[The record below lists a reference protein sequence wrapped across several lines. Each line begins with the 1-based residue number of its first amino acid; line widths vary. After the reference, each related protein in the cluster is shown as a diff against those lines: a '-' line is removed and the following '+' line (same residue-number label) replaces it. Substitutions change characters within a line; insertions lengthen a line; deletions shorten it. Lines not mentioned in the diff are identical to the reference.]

1 MSDSRKKETIKLS
14 FDQKERALA
23 VLRALIR
30 SNYFGDHIPDDAA
43 ISRMLRIPRSSLLLA
58 INTLTAQNVMQPSTE
73 DGGWEV
79 IRKATVD
86 KMGTVAFVVNT
97 DALTG
102 WQSLFQ
108 DWLIGFEEI
117 MFQERYDVQILYGF
131 TSVEEKIQAISK
143 FRADGGMGCV
153 LASRTEPAVRR
164 HVIDS
169 DIPAVILGNAT
180 MHDDE
185 LGTIS
190 NDDST
195 GVHQAIDFLIER
207 NHRNI
212 SMYATG
218 LSMHDGYDERYHA
231 YQRAMRQHHLAAHSE
246 LAFSEAHND
255 LTARRA
261 ADVILRMKRRPTA
274 ILCASDREAF
284 ELVSELRHLEIKIP
298 EDISIMG
305 FDNNYFGTLLDPPM
319 TTVDIYAPNMG
330 QIAANYLLNEM
341 QAPQLPIKILT
352 PTEIIIRASVAELDQ
367 KHSTHEHDGPL
378 NGESGRILSF

>member
-1 MSDSRKKETIKLS
+1 MSQSSKKETVKLS

-30 SNYFGDHIPDDAA
+30 SHYFGQHVPDDATL
-43 ISRMLRIPRSSLLLA
+43 SRLLRIPRSSLLLA
-58 INTLTAQNVMQPSTE
+58 INTLTATKVITPSQ
-73 DGGWEV
+73 DGDGWDV
-79 IRKATVD
+79 VQKATVN
-86 KMGTVAFVVNT
+86 KMGSVAFVVNT

-102 WQSLFQ
+102 WQSLYQ

-117 MFQERYDVQILYGF
+117 MHQERYNVQILYGF
-131 TSVEEKIQAISK
+131 KSVSEKTQAITK
-143 FRADGGMGCV
+143 FRAEGGMGCV
-153 LASRTEPAVRR
+153 LVSRTEPAIRR

-169 DIPAVILGNAT
+169 EIPALMLGN
-180 MHDDE
+180 DNLFEEE
-185 LGTIS
+185 LGCIS
-190 NDDST
+190 TDDSA
-195 GVHQAIDFLIER
+195 GVQKAVEFLISR

-218 LSMHDGYDERYHA
+218 LALHEGYDERYHS

-261 ADVILRMKRRPTA
+261 ADVVLRMKQRPTA

-284 ELVSELRHLEIKIP
+284 ELVSELRHLDIKVP
-298 EDISIMG
+298 EEISIIG

-319 TTVDIYAPNMG
+319 TTIDIYAPNMG

-341 QAPQLPIKILT
+341 QAPQLPLRILT
-352 PTEIIIRASVAELDQ
+352 PTEVIVRSSVIELDQ
-367 KHSTHEHDGPL
+367 KRGSVDHQAPF
-378 NGESGRILSF
+378 SGDSERILSF

>member
-1 MSDSRKKETIKLS
+1 MRKKETVKLS
-14 FDQKERALA
+14 FDRKERAL
-23 VLRALIR
+23 VLLRALIR

-43 ISRMLRIPRSSLLLA
+43 LSRLLRIPRSSLLLA
-58 INTLTAQNVMQPSTE
+58 INTLAAQNIIKPGKIQK
-73 DGGWEV
+73 GWD
-79 IRKATVD
+79 IIKQATVN

-117 MFQERYDVQILYGF
+117 MFQECYEVQILYGF
-131 TSVEEKIQAISK
+131 TSVEDKIQAISK
-143 FRADGGMGCV
+143 FRNDGGMGCV
-153 LASRTEPAVRR
+153 LVSRTEPAVRR
-164 HVIDS
+164 YVIDS
-169 DIPAVILGNAT
+169 EIPALILGNAT
-180 MHDDE
+180 MYEEE

-190 NDDST
+190 IDDCA
-195 GVHQAIDFLIER
+195 GIYKAIEFLIER
-207 NHRNI
+207 HHRHI

-218 LSMHDGYDERYHA
+218 LSIHDGYDERYNA

-261 ADVILRMKRRPTA
+261 ADVILRMKHRPTA
-274 ILCASDREAF
+274 VLCASDREAF
-284 ELVSELRHLEIKIP
+284 ELVSELNHLDIKVPEEI
-298 EDISIMG
+298 SVMG
-305 FDNNYFGTLLDPPM
+305 FDNNYFGTLLDPAM

-341 QAPQLPIKILT
+341 QAAQLPVKILT
-352 PTEIIIRASVAELDQ
+352 PTEIVVRSSVIELDQ
-367 KHSTHEHDGPL
+367 NRSTHHPDAALTGD
-378 NGESGRILSF
+378 SGRILSF